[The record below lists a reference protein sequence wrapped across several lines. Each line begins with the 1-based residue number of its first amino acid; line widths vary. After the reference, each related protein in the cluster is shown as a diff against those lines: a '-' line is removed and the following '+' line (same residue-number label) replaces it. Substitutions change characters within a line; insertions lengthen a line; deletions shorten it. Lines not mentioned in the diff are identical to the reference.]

1 MTVITVELI
10 DPRVKA
16 LLEDLAKMNLIRIRV
31 EEEVPSKRL
40 SALLSKLRSKED
52 EAPSM
57 EEITKEIEQVRT
69 QRKKRNG

>member
-16 LLEDLAKMNLIRIRV
+16 LLEDLAKMNLIKIR
-31 EEEVPSKRL
+31 EEETSQNRF
-40 SALLSKLRSKED
+40 SNLLSKLRSKEE

-57 EEITKEIEQVRT
+57 EEITKEVELVRA
-69 QRKKRNG
+69 QRKNSNG

>member
-16 LLEDLAKMNLIRIRV
+16 LLEDLAKMNLIKIR

-40 SALLSKLRSKED
+40 SSLLSKLRSKEE
-52 EAPSM
+52 EAPGM
-57 EEITKEIEQVRT
+57 EEITKEVELVRT
-69 QRKKRNG
+69 QRKKSNG

>member
-16 LLEDLAKMNLIRIRV
+16 LLEDLAKMNLIKIR

-40 SALLSKLRSKED
+40 SGLLSKLRSKEG
-52 EAPSM
+52 EAPSL
-57 EEITKEIEQVRT
+57 EEITKEVELVRT
-69 QRKKRNG
+69 QRKKSDG